1 MVIAVIIILAAVFL
15 FVLIVQL
22 RKSDQEDNATLKL
35 PTRHEFKETPEESLN
50 NFCDYCQTNSTL
62 FNSLSNSA
70 RKDYISNFDQA
81 LEDMS
86 YGKYGAALD
95 YFEKLVG
102 IAPPADHYKIALDIA
117 ESFSGLCQSKTP
129 NAILSLYDQF
139 GATKVMPF
147 AEQHGMRNK
156 ITQGLLLAL
165 KTVQPETI
173 REPDIKNMLNFLDT
187 PHPLTQI
194 LIQEHNQDLAEVL
207 NNMAQQ
213 YNNQWIRVGGGY
225 STVKL
230 ALEQKLTPGIKN
242 NTTQSYPT
250 SQEAVDCQTIYT
262 KETVEYTHCADDLE
276 IINYA
281 LKSTKKAQEQ
291 ADDPSELE
299 LLKSS
304 KEATQ
309 KTDQ

>member
-1 MVIAVIIILAAVFL
+1 MSL
-15 FVLIVQL
+15 FWL
-22 RKSDQEDNATLKL
+22 
-35 PTRHEFKETPEESLN
+35 
-50 NFCDYCQTNSTL
+50 STL
-62 FNSLSNSA
+62 LANL
-70 RKDYISNFDQA
+70 
-81 LEDMS
+81 L
-86 YGKYGAALD
+86 
-95 YFEKLVG
+95 
-102 IAPPADHYKIALDIA
+102 
-117 ESFSGLCQSKTP
+117 
-129 NAILSLYDQF
+129 NA
-139 GATKVMPF
+139 
-147 AEQHGMRNK
+147 
-156 ITQGLLLAL
+156 
-165 KTVQPETI
+165 
-173 REPDIKNMLNFLDT
+173 
-187 PHPLTQI
+187 
-194 LIQEHNQDLAEVL
+194 DLAEVL
-207 NNMAQQ
+207 NNMAQK

-299 LLKSS
+299 LLESS